1 MKRRSV
7 PVPSDFVTRS
17 AVEPVAPVTPPVVAT
32 PTPPAPPPSVDIAV
46 AEVLGFPIRWL
57 AALPVPSSLL
67 CSFVADPG
75 ESVVL
80 RTSGTA
86 PSGGAGLTL
95 SVPAFVGPEVAAL
108 ALAAEH
114 DRARAA
120 TLRGWLRRKAGTPAW
135 RLTPREAIGTLGH
148 AVEPLGWTT
157 GRVLATLGLRL
168 DEVWL

>member
-7 PVPSDFVTRS
+7 PVPIDFVTRS
-17 AVEPVAPVTPPVVAT
+17 EVEPVVPVTPPVVA
-32 PTPPAPPPSVDIAV
+32 PPSEDVAVAV

-80 RTSGTA
+80 RTSGAA

-95 SVPAFVGPEVAAL
+95 PVPAFVGPEVAAL
-108 ALAAEH
+108 VLAAEH

-120 TLRGWLRRKAGTPAW
+120 TLRGWVARKVGTPAW
-135 RLTPREAIGTLGH
+135 RLTSREAIGTLGH
-148 AVEPLGWTT
+148 TVEPLGWTT
-157 GRVLATLGLRL
+157 QRVLSALGLRL